1 MSESFYK
8 YKILPLKFLCHQNL
22 RLHKSQCNDLSFI
35 KKYYSTEACLD
46 FNGLREA
53 GVSLKPKSRVIYEP
67 LIDKTPSDPSTILT
81 VMHEAE
87 RITQKTG
94 QTITV
99 FTQDQQLYKIVLD
112 MIWSDILRWMEQ
124 CDTKARRNGVLACSC
139 ALRAHVLAC
148 FTCSLAW
155 RALRALVL
163 TCLAC
168 CAWRAWHASKTGVLG
183 VRHKMTCFACCK
195 KLACLACFIKWCVL
209 GVLHKMACLACFIKW
224 RA

>member
-1 MSESFYK
+1 MPESFCK
-8 YKILPLKFLCHQNL
+8 HKVLPLKFLCHQNL
-22 RLHKSQCNDLSFI
+22 RLHKSQCNDLSFM
-35 KKYYSTEACLD
+35 KKYYSTEVCLD

-81 VMHEAE
+81 VMHKAE

-124 CDTKARRNGVLACSC
+124 YDTKARRNLLNGMLACF
-139 ALRAHVLAC
+139 AC
-148 FTCSLAW
+148 FTCSRAW
-155 RALRALVL
+155 RARVLYVLPCLR
-163 TCLAC
+163 
-168 CAWRAWHASKTGVLG
+168 AWRAVLG
-183 VRHKMTCFACCK
+183 M
-195 KLACLACFIKWCVL
+195 L
-209 GVLHKMACLACFIKW
+209 GVLQKLACFIKW
-224 RA
+224 RASRVS